1 MARKA
6 EVRYVNFY
14 TAGSAAYKF
23 DPQPFPQP
31 KKEVRQTKPRRK
43 KKILIYVDPVATAGI
58 CLAVVMLIMMTVG
71 LFRLGAAQKQANQ
84 MQAYVTQLE
93 QRNEQLDAQYRAGY
107 DLEEI
112 RQIATA
118 MGMIPIEQA
127 QKIEISAEVPEM
139 EEEPSAWESFCTFLA
154 GLFA

>member
-14 TAGSAAYKF
+14 TAGSAAYKY
-23 DPQPFPQP
+23 DPPLPQQH
-31 KKEVRQTKPRRK
+31 KEVKQARPRRQ
-43 KKILIYVDPVATAGI
+43 KKILIYVDPVATVGI
-58 CLAVVMLIMMTVG
+58 CLAVVMLIMMIVG
-71 LFRLGAAQKQANQ
+71 LFQLGAAQKQANQ
-84 MQAYVTQLE
+84 MQAYVAQLE
-93 QRNEQLDAQYRAGY
+93 QRNAQLDAQYRAGY

-118 MGMIPIEQA
+118 MGMIPMEQA
-127 QKIEISAEVPEM
+127 QQVQISAAVPKM